1 MTKSLKAIISNYY
14 LGDMMVEV
22 TAKSKYM
29 DLLNEY
35 PLLKTDLVKKNHKFR
50 FLVTPMGKISLW
62 EADLEEVSEHAE
74 MSVNEVVCLFHE
86 LINSY

>member
-1 MTKSLKAIISNYY
+1 
-14 LGDMMVEV
+14 MVEV
-22 TAKSKYM
+22 TAQSRYM

-35 PLLKTDLVKKNHKFR
+35 PLLKTDLAQANPKFE

-62 EADLEEVSEHAE
+62 QANLEEVSQRAE
-74 MSVNEVVCLFHE
+74 MSVEETVSLFNK

>member
-1 MTKSLKAIISNYY
+1 
-14 LGDMMVEV
+14 MVEV
-22 TAKSKYM
+22 TSESKYM

-35 PLLKTDLVKKNHKFR
+35 PLLKRDLAQKNWKFE

-62 EADLEEVSEHAE
+62 DATLGEVSEKAE
-74 MSVNEVVCLFHE
+74 LSVEETVDIFKE

>member
-1 MTKSLKAIISNYY
+1 
-14 LGDMMVEV
+14 MVEV
-22 TAKSKYM
+22 TSESKYM

-35 PLLKTDLVKKNHKFR
+35 PLLKTDLVKRNYKFK

-62 EADLEEVSEHAE
+62 ESNLAEVSERAE
-74 MSVNEVVCLFHE
+74 MSIDETVSLFAE

>member
-1 MTKSLKAIISNYY
+1 
-14 LGDMMVEV
+14 MVEV
-22 TAKSKYM
+22 TAESKYM

-35 PLLKTDLVKKNHKFR
+35 PLLKRDLARKNWKFE

-62 EADLEEVSEHAE
+62 DADLAEVSEKAE
-74 MSVNEVVCLFHE
+74 MSIEETVGLFSE